1 MVSKSDLAYPDTWY
15 SCFFG
20 YVLYFERNAMR
31 KLALSDE
38 ILMKVDKAARYI
50 GGEVNSVM
58 KDKNDVDI
66 RFAMCFPDV
75 YEIGMSNLGMMILYN
90 MFNEREDVWC
100 ERVFSSWMDLDK
112 IMREE
117 HIPLFALESQEPV
130 KEFDFLGIT
139 LGYEMCYTNVL
150 QVLDLSHVSLLAKDR
165 KEDDPIV
172 IGGGACAYNPEPIAE
187 FFDMFYIGEGE
198 TVYDALFDAYK
209 ANKAAGGSRADF
221 LFAASQIPGIYVP
234 SLYNVTYKEDGTIAS
249 FAPEKEGVPEKVC
262 KQLITDVTKDYRA
275 IKAPVVPFIKATQ
288 DRVTLEIQRGCIRG
302 CRFCQAGMIYRPT
315 RERNVEDLKASARE
329 MLQNTGHE
337 EISLSSL
344 SSSDYSELKE
354 LVNFL
359 IEEFHGNAVNI
370 SLPSLRIDAFALDV
384 MSKVQD
390 VKKSS
395 LTFAPEAGS
404 QRLRNVINKGLTE
417 EVILHGAGEA
427 FKGGWNQVKLYFM
440 LGLPTETEEDM
451 KGIAHLAQKIA
462 ETYYEEVPKEQR
474 KGKVQVNVSTSFFVP
489 KPFTP
494 FQWAGMYR
502 EEDFVEKAKV
512 VKNEIRAQVNQRSI
526 RYSWHEP
533 DVTILEGFL
542 ARGDRRCAQVILKA
556 YEKGAIYDAWS
567 ESFDYHIWKEAF
579 AETNTDIDFY
589 TLRER
594 STEEILP
601 WDFIDAGVTKKFL
614 IHEWEQA
621 KKETV
626 TPNCRQKC
634 SGCGAMRYGGGVC
647 YEGKN

>member
-1 MVSKSDLAYPDTWY
+1 
-15 SCFFG
+15 
-20 YVLYFERNAMR
+20 MR

-38 ILMKVDKAARYI
+38 ILLKVDKSARYI

-58 KDKNDVDI
+58 KTKDVDI

-90 MFNEREDVWC
+90 MFNKREDVWC
-100 ERVFSSWMDLDK
+100 ERVFSPWTDLDK
-112 IMREE
+112 VMRAEN
-117 HIPLFALESQEPV
+117 IPLFALESQDPV
-130 KEFDFLGIT
+130 RDFDFLGIT

-150 QVLDLSHVSLLAKDR
+150 QVLDLSHMHLLAKDR
-165 KEDDPIV
+165 EEDEPIV
-172 IGGGACAYNPEPIAE
+172 IGGGACAYNPEPLAE
-187 FFDMFYIGEGE
+187 FFDLFYIGEGE

-209 ANKAAGGSRADF
+209 ANKKAGGTRQDF
-221 LFAASQIPGIYVP
+221 LLKAAQIPGIYVP
-234 SLYNVTYKEDGTIAS
+234 SLYEVTYKEDGTIAS
-249 FAPEKEGVPEKVC
+249 FTPVKEGVPEKVQ
-262 KQLITDVTKDYRA
+262 KQVVTDMAAGYRT
-275 IKAPVVPFIKATQ
+275 IEAPVVPFIKATQ

-315 RERNVEDLKASARE
+315 RERDVEELKASARE
-329 MLQNTGHE
+329 MLKNTGHE

-344 SSSDYSELKE
+344 SSSDYTELKE

-359 IEEFHGNAVNI
+359 IDEFKEDAVNI

-417 EVILHGAGEA
+417 EDILHGAGEA
-427 FKGGWNQVKLYFM
+427 FKGGWNRVKLYFM

-462 ETYYEEVPKEQR
+462 EEYYEIPKENR
-474 KGKVQVNVSTSFFVP
+474 NGKVQINVSTSFFVP

-494 FQWAGMYR
+494 FQWAGMYS
-502 EEDFVEKAKV
+502 EEDFIGKAKV
-512 VKNEIRAQVNQRSI
+512 VKNEIRQQTNQRSI
-526 RYSWHEP
+526 KYSWHEP

-542 ARGDRRCAQVILKA
+542 ARGDRRCADVILKA
-556 YEKGAIYDAWS
+556 YEKGALYDAWS
-567 ESFDYHIWKEAF
+567 ESFRYHIWKEAF
-579 AETNTDIDFY
+579 AETGIDLDFY

-594 STEEILP
+594 STDEILP
-601 WDFIDAGVTKKFL
+601 WDFIDAGVTKQFL
-614 IHEWEQA
+614 IREWEQA
-621 KKETV
+621 KNETV
-626 TPNCRQKC
+626 TPNCRQQC
-634 SGCGAMRYGGGVC
+634 SGCGAKRYGGGVC
-647 YEGKN
+647 YEG